1 MKRAILVWF
10 GLVLVG
16 VGLVLVWLRSLE
28 KVLESFEGF
37 Q

>member
-1 MKRAILVWF
+1 VLVWF
-10 GLVLVG
+10 W
-16 VGLVLVWLRSLE
+16 LVLVWCWFWSRSLE